1 MLDALVLD
9 RVDFVKLLIEN
20 GVSMHRFLT
29 ISRLEELYNT
39 GNLPPDYRISLIDIG
54 LVIEYLM
61 GGAYRCNYTRKRF
74 RTLYHNLFGP
84 KRDDIPLRRGRK
96 TTKKREEEVDI
107 DLDDPEINHFPFP
120 FHELMVWAVLMK
132 RQKMALFF
140 WQHGEEA
147 MAKALVACKLCKAM
161 AHEASENDMVD
172 DISQELNHNS
182 RDFGQLAVELL
193 DQSYKQDEQLAMKL
207 LTYDLE
213 FKNKDDMPYMT
224 QAQEIHLQEKEPE
237 EPEKTTKEKD
247 EEDMELTAMLG
258 RNNGE
263 SSRKKDEEEVQS
275 RHRLIPVGRKIY
287 EFYNAPIV
295 KFWFY
300 TLAYIGYL
308 MLFNY
313 IVLVKMERWPSTQEW
328 IVISYI
334 FTLGIEKMREILMSE
349 PGKLLQKVK
358 VWLQEYWNVTDLIAI
373 LLFSV
378 GMILRLQ
385 DQPFRSDGRVIYCVN
400 IIYWYI
406 RLLDIFGVNKYLG
419 PYVMMIGKMMIDMM
433 YFVIIMLVVL
443 MSFGVARQAILF
455 PNEEPS
461 WKLAKN
467 IFYMP
472 YWMIYGEVF
481 ADQID
486 RKQVYDSH
494 TPKSG
499 I

>member
-1 MLDALVLD
+1 SALH
-9 RVDFVKLLIEN
+9 KLQP
-20 GVSMHRFLT
+20 HQ
-29 ISRLEELYNT
+29 
-39 GNLPPDYRISLIDIG
+39 
-54 LVIEYLM
+54 
-61 GGAYRCNYTRKRF
+61 RK
-74 RTLYHNLFGP
+74 P
-84 KRDDIPLRRGRK
+84 ARK
-96 TTKKREEEVDI
+96 
-107 DLDDPEINHFPFP
+107 
-120 FHELMVWAVLMK
+120 
-132 RQKMALFF
+132 
-140 WQHGEEA
+140 
-147 MAKALVACKLCKAM
+147 
-161 AHEASENDMVD
+161 
-172 DISQELNHNS
+172 
-182 RDFGQLAVELL
+182 
-193 DQSYKQDEQLAMKL
+193 
-207 LTYDLE
+207 
-213 FKNKDDMPYMT
+213 
-224 QAQEIHLQEKEPE
+224 
-237 EPEKTTKEKD
+237 
-247 EEDMELTAMLG
+247 ED
-258 RNNGE
+258 
-263 SSRKKDEEEVQS
+263 SK
-275 RHRLIPVGRKIY
+275 
-287 EFYNAPIV
+287 
-295 KFWFY
+295 
-300 TLAYIGYL
+300 
-308 MLFNY
+308 
-313 IVLVKMERWPSTQEW
+313 
-328 IVISYI
+328 
-334 FTLGIEKMREILMSE
+334 ILMSE

-499 I
+499 ILTSIESRLFQVHLFVLNKWLKIEDRFLVCYLGGDNHCR

>member
-1 MLDALVLD
+1 MT
-9 RVDFVKLLIEN
+9 KP
-20 GVSMHRFLT
+20 GQLT
-29 ISRLEELYNT
+29 RPTRSSGIWSNKEKE
-39 GNLPPDYRISLIDIG
+39 
-54 LVIEYLM
+54 
-61 GGAYRCNYTRKRF
+61 ATRKREGF
-74 RTLYHNLFGP
+74 QKQKPGRNIPAWIGQESSAWDKSGCLCLIPASCLLLGFPIHNAFHFL
-84 KRDDIPLRRGRK
+84 
-96 TTKKREEEVDI
+96 TTVV
-107 DLDDPEINHFPFP
+107 HFPF
-120 FHELMVWAVLMK
+120 
-132 RQKMALFF
+132 
-140 WQHGEEA
+140 
-147 MAKALVACKLCKAM
+147 
-161 AHEASENDMVD
+161 
-172 DISQELNHNS
+172 
-182 RDFGQLAVELL
+182 
-193 DQSYKQDEQLAMKL
+193 
-207 LTYDLE
+207 
-213 FKNKDDMPYMT
+213 
-224 QAQEIHLQEKEPE
+224 
-237 EPEKTTKEKD
+237 
-247 EEDMELTAMLG
+247 
-258 RNNGE
+258 
-263 SSRKKDEEEVQS
+263 
-275 RHRLIPVGRKIY
+275 
-287 EFYNAPIV
+287 
-295 KFWFY
+295 
-300 TLAYIGYL
+300 
-308 MLFNY
+308 
-313 IVLVKMERWPSTQEW
+313 
-328 IVISYI
+328 
-334 FTLGIEKMREILMSE
+334 ILMSE

-494 TPKSG
+494 TPKSVSPKPRDYQ
-499 I
+499 